1 MERLS
6 RWPHVISR
14 VRGVVSIE
22 AESGKREKFEDALLP
37 ALMMEEGA
45 MSQEMQGIHSRA
57 GKS

>member
-14 VRGVVSIE
+14 VRGVVTIE

-45 MSQEMQGIHSRA
+45 LSQEMQGIHFS
-57 GKS
+57 